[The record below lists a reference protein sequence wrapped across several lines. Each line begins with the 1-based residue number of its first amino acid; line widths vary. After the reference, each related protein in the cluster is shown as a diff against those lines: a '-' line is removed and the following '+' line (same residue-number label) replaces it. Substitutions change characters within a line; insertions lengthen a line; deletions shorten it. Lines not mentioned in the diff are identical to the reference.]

1 MSKIPPQRISA
12 LFHVFKLFNS
22 NHVIYNFIIYNLQIS
37 IFGAKVRKI
46 PLPLFLSLKCCHIMN
61 KLLKLSCLSLFLAL
75 VICSCSSP
83 QKYSYETVPNDP
95 LKARIYTLDNGLKV
109 YLTVNKET
117 PRIQTF
123 IAVRVGGKNDPAETT
138 GLAHYFE
145 HLMFKGTDKYGTQ
158 DYATEKPLLDQ
169 IEQQFEIYR
178 KTTDETERKAIYHTI
193 DSLSYE
199 ASKYAIPNEYDK
211 LMAAIGSTGSNAYTW
226 YDQTVYQEDIPSNQ
240 IENWAKIQ
248 ADRFENNVIR
258 GFHTELEAV
267 YEEKNMSLTRDNS
280 KIQEAIFS
288 SLFPKHPYGTQTVLG
303 TQENLKN
310 PSITNIKNYYKQ
322 WYVPNNMAICMSG
335 DLDPDETIAMIDKY
349 FGSLKPNPELP
360 KLDLPKEDPITA
372 PIVKEVLGPDA
383 ESVALAWRFP
393 GASSKDFEILQ
404 VVSQVLY
411 NGQAGLIDLNL
422 NQQQKVL
429 NSYGYPMGL
438 ADYSALILGGQPKQG
453 QTLEEVKDLLLS
465 EIKKLRTGEFDEK
478 MLQANINNFKLNELQ
493 SMESNEGR
501 ADMFVNSFI
510 DGTNWEDEVTAID
523 RMAKLTKEDIAAFAN
538 QYLKEDNYAVIYKK
552 QGKDPNE
559 KKMTKPEITPIVSNR
574 DVTSPFLTSIQ
585 ESVVKP
591 IEPVFLDFKKDMSQ
605 LTAKSDIPVLY
616 KQNVANDLF
625 QLIYVFDMGNNND
638 KALGTAFDYLEY
650 LGTSDMTPEELKSEF
665 YRLACTF
672 YVSPGNERTYVVLS
686 GLNENM
692 PAAMQLFEK
701 LLADAQ
707 VNKEAYENLVEDIL
721 KARTDAKLNQGK
733 NFSRLMNYAMYG
745 PQSPATNV
753 LTEAELISMNPQE
766 LVDRIHNQNNY
777 KHRILYYG
785 PSSSKDLL
793 ATIDQYHQV
802 PAVLKDIPAGNEYPY
817 LETPTTKVLIAPYE
831 AKQIYMAQ
839 ISNLDKKY
847 DPAIEPTRELYN
859 EYFGGG
865 MNSIVFQEMRETR
878 GLAYS
883 AWAGMLP
890 PNYLKYPYTIRTQIA
905 TQNDKMI
912 DAVNTFNDIINNMP
926 ESEAAFKL
934 AKEGLIN
941 RMRTDRIIKSDIIWT
956 YINAQDLG
964 QNVDPRIKLYNDVQT
979 MTLKD
984 IVDFQKEWVKGRT
997 YVYCILGD
1005 KKDLDMNKLK
1015 AVGPIEE
1022 LTQQQIFG
1030 Y

>member
-1 MSKIPPQRISA
+1 
-12 LFHVFKLFNS
+12 
-22 NHVIYNFIIYNLQIS
+22 
-37 IFGAKVRKI
+37 
-46 PLPLFLSLKCCHIMN
+46 MN
-61 KLLKLSCLSLFLAL
+61 KRLKLSCLSLFLAL
-75 VICSCSSP
+75 VICSCSS
-83 QKYSYETVPNDP
+83 QKKYSYETVPNDP

-145 HLMFKGTDKYGTQ
+145 HLMFKGTDKFGTQ
-158 DYATEKPLLDQ
+158 DYAAEKPLLDA

-178 KTTDETERKAIYHTI
+178 KTTDEAERKAIYHTI

-280 KIQEAIFS
+280 KVQEAIFS

-335 DLDPDETIAMIDKY
+335 DLDPDATIALIDKY
-349 FGSLKPNPELP
+349 FGGLKPNPELP
-360 KLDLPKEDPITA
+360 KLDLPKEAPITQ
-372 PIVKEVLGPDA
+372 PVVKEVLGPDA

-393 GASSKDFEILQ
+393 GVSDKDFEILQ

-411 NGQAGLIDLNL
+411 NGKAGLIDLDL

-438 ADYSALILGGQPKQG
+438 ADYSALLLGGLPKQG

-465 EIKKLRTGEFDEK
+465 EIKKLRAGEFDEK
-478 MLQANINNFKLNELQ
+478 MLEANINNFKLGELQ
-493 SMESNEGR
+493 NMESNEGR

-510 DGTNWEDEVTAID
+510 NGTDWKNEVTAID
-523 RMAKLTKEDIAAFAN
+523 RMAKLTKEDIVAFAN
-538 QYLKEDNYAVIYKK
+538 KYLKEDNYAVIYKK

-559 KKMTKPEITPIVSNR
+559 KKMTKPEITPIITNR
-574 DVTSPFLTSIQ
+574 DVASPFLVEVQ
-585 ESVVKP
+585 EGAVKP
-591 IEPVFLDFKKDMSQ
+591 IEPVFLDYQKDMSQ
-605 LTAKSDIPVLY
+605 LKAKSDIPVLY

-625 QLIYVFDMGNNND
+625 QLIYVFDMGNNHD

-692 PAAMQLFEK
+692 PAAVQLFEK

-707 VNKEAYENLVEDIL
+707 VNKEAYTNMTSDIL
-721 KARTDAKLNQGK
+721 KARSDAKLNQGQ
-733 NFSRLMNYAMYG
+733 NFSRLMSFAMYG
-745 PQSPATNV
+745 PKSPATNL
-753 LTEAELISMNPQE
+753 LTEAELTNMNPQE
-766 LVDRIHNQNNY
+766 LVDRIHNQNSY

-793 ATIDQYHQV
+793 ATINQYHQV
-802 PAVLKDIPAGNEYPY
+802 PAILKDIPAGNEYAY
-817 LETPTTKVLIAPYE
+817 LETPVTKVLVAPYD

-847 DPAIEPTRELYN
+847 DPAIEPIRALYD

-883 AWAGMLP
+883 AWASIMP
-890 PNYLKYPYTIRTQIA
+890 PSYLKYPYVLRTQIA

-912 DAVNTFNDIINNMP
+912 DAVTTFNDIINNMP

-934 AKEGLIN
+934 AKDGLTN
-941 RMRTDRIIKSDIIWT
+941 RLRTERIIKGDIIWS

-964 QNVDPRIKLYNDVQT
+964 QNVDPRIKLYNDIQN
-979 MTLKD
+979 MSLKD
-984 IVDFQKEWVKGRT
+984 IVDFQKQWVKGRT

-1005 KKDLDMNKLK
+1005 KKDLELDKLK

-1022 LTQQQIFG
+1022 LTQEQIFG

>member
-1 MSKIPPQRISA
+1 
-12 LFHVFKLFNS
+12 
-22 NHVIYNFIIYNLQIS
+22 
-37 IFGAKVRKI
+37 
-46 PLPLFLSLKCCHIMN
+46 MN
-61 KLLKLSCLSLFLAL
+61 KRLKLSCFSLLLAL
-75 VICSCSSP
+75 VIGSCSAP
-83 QKYSYETVPNDP
+83 EKYSYETVPNDP

-145 HLMFKGTDKYGTQ
+145 HLMFKGTDKFGTQ
-158 DYATEKPLLDQ
+158 DYATEKPLLDA

-178 KTTDETERKAIYHTI
+178 KTTDEAERKAIYHTI

-248 ADRFENNVIR
+248 SDRFENNVIR

-267 YEEKNMSLTRDNS
+267 YEEKNMSLTRDNE
-280 KIQEAIFS
+280 KVQEAIFS

-335 DLDPDETIAMIDKY
+335 DLDPEKTIALIDKY
-349 FGSLKPNPELP
+349 FGQQQPNPELP
-360 KLDLPKEDPITA
+360 KLNLPKEEPISQ
-372 PIVKEVLGPDA
+372 PVVKDVLGPDA
-383 ESVALAWRFP
+383 ESIALAWRFP
-393 GASSKDFEILQ
+393 GASDKDFETLQ

-411 NGQAGLIDLNL
+411 NGTAGLIDLNL

-438 ADYSALILGGQPKQG
+438 ADYSVLLLGGLPKQG
-453 QTLEEVKDLLLS
+453 QTLDEVKDLLLK
-465 EIKKLRTGEFDEK
+465 EINKLRTGDFDDK
-478 MLQANINNFKLNELQ
+478 MLEANINNFKLAQLQ

-501 ADMFVNSFI
+501 ADMFVSSFI
-510 DGTNWEDEVTAID
+510 NGTDWKDEVNAID
-523 RMAKLTKEDIAAFAN
+523 RMSKLTKEDIVAFAN
-538 QYLKEDNYAVIYKK
+538 KYLKEDNYAAIYKK

-559 KKMTKPEITPIVSNR
+559 KKMTKPEITPIISNR
-574 DVTSPFLTSIQ
+574 DVASPFLAEIQ
-585 ESVVKP
+585 ESAVQP
-591 IEPVFLDFKKDMSQ
+591 IEPVFLDFKKDLNQ
-605 LTAKSDIPVLY
+605 LTAKSDIPILY
-616 KQNVANDLF
+616 KQNVTNDLF
-625 QLIYVFDMGNNND
+625 QLIYVFDMGNNHD

-672 YVSPGNERTYVVLS
+672 FVSPGNERTYVVLS

-692 PAAMQLFEK
+692 PDAMQLFEK

-707 VNKEAYENLVEDIL
+707 VNQEAYINMAGDIL
-721 KARTDAKLNQGK
+721 KARADEKLNQGK
-733 NFSRLMNYAMYG
+733 NFSRLVSYAMYG
-745 PQSPATNV
+745 PDSPTTNL
-753 LTEAELISMNPQE
+753 LTEAELTKLNPQE
-766 LVDRIHNQNNY
+766 LVDRIHNQNSY

-793 ATIDQYHQV
+793 AIINQHHQV
-802 PAVLKDIPAGNEYPY
+802 PETLKDIPAGNEYPY
-817 LETPTTKVLIAPYE
+817 LETPATKVLIAPYD

-847 DPAIEPTRELYN
+847 DPAIEPVRELYN

-883 AWAGMLP
+883 AWAGMMAP
-890 PNYLKYPYTIRTQIA
+890 SYLKYPYVLRTQIA

-934 AKEGLIN
+934 AKDGLIN
-941 RMRTDRIIKSDIIWT
+941 RMRTDRIIKGDIIWS
-956 YINAQDLG
+956 YIDAQDLG
-964 QNVDPRIKLYNDVQT
+964 QSVDPRIKLYNDVQN

-984 IVDFQKEWVKGRT
+984 IADFQKQWVKGRT

-1005 KKDLDMNKLK
+1005 KKDLELDKLK
-1015 AVGPIEE
+1015 TVGPIEE
-1022 LTQQQIFG
+1022 LTQKQIFG

>member
-1 MSKIPPQRISA
+1 
-12 LFHVFKLFNS
+12 
-22 NHVIYNFIIYNLQIS
+22 
-37 IFGAKVRKI
+37 
-46 PLPLFLSLKCCHIMN
+46 MN
-61 KLLKLSCLSLFLAL
+61 KRLKLSCLSLFLAL
-75 VICSCSSP
+75 VICSCSS
-83 QKYSYETVPNDP
+83 QKKYSYETVPNDP

-145 HLMFKGTDKYGTQ
+145 HLMFKGTDKFGTK
-158 DYATEKPLLDQ
+158 DYATEKPLLDA

-178 KTTDETERKAIYHTI
+178 KTTDEAERKAIYHTI

-280 KIQEAIFS
+280 KVQEAIFS

-335 DLDPDETIAMIDKY
+335 DLDPDATIALIDKY
-349 FGSLKPNPELP
+349 FGGLKPNPELP
-360 KLDLPKEDPITA
+360 KLDLPKEAPITQ
-372 PIVKEVLGPDA
+372 PVEKEVLGPDA

-393 GASSKDFEILQ
+393 GVSDKDFEILQ

-411 NGQAGLIDLNL
+411 NGKAGLIDLDL

-438 ADYSALILGGQPKQG
+438 ADYSALLLGGLPKQG

-465 EIKKLRTGEFDEK
+465 EIKKLRAGEFDEK
-478 MLQANINNFKLNELQ
+478 MLEANINNFKLGELQ
-493 SMESNEGR
+493 NMESNEGR

-510 DGTNWEDEVTAID
+510 NGTDWKNEVTAID
-523 RMAKLTKEDIAAFAN
+523 RMAKLTKEDIVAFAN
-538 QYLKEDNYAVIYKK
+538 KYLKEDNYAVIYKK

-559 KKMTKPEITPIVSNR
+559 KKMTKPEITPIITNR
-574 DVTSPFLTSIQ
+574 DVASPFLVEVQ
-585 ESVVKP
+585 ESAVKP
-591 IEPVFLDFKKDMSQ
+591 IEPVFLDYQKDMSQ
-605 LTAKSDIPVLY
+605 LKAKSDIPILY

-625 QLIYVFDMGNNND
+625 QLIYVFDMGNNHD

-692 PAAMQLFEK
+692 PAC
-701 LLADAQ
+701 
-707 VNKEAYENLVEDIL
+707 
-721 KARTDAKLNQGK
+721 R
-733 NFSRLMNYAMYG
+733 
-745 PQSPATNV
+745 
-753 LTEAELISMNPQE
+753 
-766 LVDRIHNQNNY
+766 
-777 KHRILYYG
+777 
-785 PSSSKDLL
+785 
-793 ATIDQYHQV
+793 
-802 PAVLKDIPAGNEYPY
+802 
-817 LETPTTKVLIAPYE
+817 
-831 AKQIYMAQ
+831 
-839 ISNLDKKY
+839 
-847 DPAIEPTRELYN
+847 
-859 EYFGGG
+859 
-865 MNSIVFQEMRETR
+865 
-878 GLAYS
+878 
-883 AWAGMLP
+883 
-890 PNYLKYPYTIRTQIA
+890 
-905 TQNDKMI
+905 
-912 DAVNTFNDIINNMP
+912 
-926 ESEAAFKL
+926 
-934 AKEGLIN
+934 
-941 RMRTDRIIKSDIIWT
+941 
-956 YINAQDLG
+956 
-964 QNVDPRIKLYNDVQT
+964 
-979 MTLKD
+979 
-984 IVDFQKEWVKGRT
+984 
-997 YVYCILGD
+997 
-1005 KKDLDMNKLK
+1005 
-1015 AVGPIEE
+1015 
-1022 LTQQQIFG
+1022 
-1030 Y
+1030 